1 MVKVVANTP
10 GTRLIVN
17 GTGKGRWAMPAV
29 KLARALGLGERV
41 AWNGNDNDSTVMKA
55 GPDTIIL
62 VPEPER
68 PYQQVVMASYML
80 AGAIV
85 AARDNVAARAL
96 VTNDTDGLLI
106 PAFTPDMLSR
116 IVNIPADTRQALRLI
131 GNPSCR
137 HPHPSPLHRHPLAPL
152 PVTLISPSKAL
163 QPTNNIN

>member
-1 MVKVVANTP
+1 
-10 GTRLIVN
+10 
-17 GTGKGRWAMPAV
+17 MPAV

-116 IVNIPADTRQALRLI
+116 IVNIPADTRQALSSSATRRADTLTPPHFTATLLRLCQ
-131 GNPSCR
+131 S
-137 HPHPSPLHRHPLAPL
+137 H
-152 PVTLISPSKAL
+152 
-163 QPTNNIN
+163 